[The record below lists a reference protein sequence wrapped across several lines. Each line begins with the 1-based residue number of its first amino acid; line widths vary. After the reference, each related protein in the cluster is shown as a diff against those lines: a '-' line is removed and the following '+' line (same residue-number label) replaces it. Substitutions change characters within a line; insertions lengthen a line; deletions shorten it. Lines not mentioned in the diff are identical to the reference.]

1 MQKSSHQHPDNQHIR
16 AELSMTR
23 EPYYRQMYQALADKI
38 RDGQFALG
46 TALPTEREL
55 CESFGVS
62 RHTAREALRQLE
74 QRGLISRRQGSGST
88 VMART
93 PPVRYEQSIQSID
106 DLMQQGSA
114 SRLQVLGSEKMA
126 PDANQFASQITLIA
140 QMPCIRV
147 RSIRYLRNDVRPLAL
162 VDVYVA
168 VRNKMQARRLMGLDS
183 AAQEI
188 VATVDPPRLDR
199 IEQAFNAINLDENA
213 SKFLHVNIGSA
224 AFQTIR
230 NYFDRSSRLVVVAHS
245 LYQGQL
251 FTYASTLRRQ
261 G

>member
-1 MQKSSHQHPDNQHIR
+1 
-16 AELSMTR
+16 MTS
-23 EPYYRQMYQALADKI
+23 EPFYRQMYHALADKI
-38 RDGQFALG
+38 RDGQFAVG

-74 QRGLISRRQGSGST
+74 QRGLITRRQGSGST
-88 VMART
+88 VVART

-114 SRLQVLGSEKMA
+114 SRLQVLGGEEMA
-126 PDANQFASQITLIA
+126 ADANQFASQITLMA
-140 QMPCIRV
+140 RLPCIRV

-168 VRNKMQARRLMGLDS
+168 VRNKAQARRLLGPDS

-199 IEQAFNAINLDENA
+199 IEQAFNAINLDDNA
-213 SKFLHVNIGSA
+213 AKLLHVKAGDA

-230 NYFDRSSRLVVVAHS
+230 NYFDLGGRLVVVAHS

>member
-1 MQKSSHQHPDNQHIR
+1 
-16 AELSMTR
+16 MTN
-23 EPYYRQMYQALADKI
+23 EPFYRQMYHALAAQIK
-38 RDGQFALG
+38 DGEFAVG

-55 CESFGVS
+55 CEVFAVS

-74 QRGLISRRQGSGST
+74 LRGMIKRRQGSGST

-93 PPVRYEQSIQSID
+93 PSVRYEQSIQSID

-114 SRLQVLGSEKMA
+114 SRLQVLGGEEMTA
-126 PDANQFASQITLIA
+126 DANQFTSQVTLLTRL
-140 QMPCIRV
+140 PCIRV

-168 VRNKMQARRLMGLDS
+168 VRSKAQARRLLNTAT

-188 VATVDPPRLDR
+188 VSIVDPAHLDR
-199 IEQAFNAINLDENA
+199 IEQAFAAVNLDEVPA
-213 SKFLHVNIGSA
+213 KMLHAKTSDA

-230 NYFDRSSRLVVVAHS
+230 NYFDPNGRLLVVAHS

-251 FTYASTLRRQ
+251 FTYTSTLRRHV
-261 G
+261 